1 MKEQSFGPITFIPGP
16 NKGRYPH
23 CHSIYIEDAGVII
36 DSASNRDRLIELNN
50 NKLIKMVWLTHWHE
64 DHIMHLNVFNDLPL
78 WIGEQDAPP
87 LGDLETFLDW
97 YKIDDIK
104 FREEFSILMKEQ
116 FNFMPRKPDRLLK
129 DGELIDLGELTVEII
144 HIPGH
149 TPGHLAF
156 FFREPE
162 VLLMGDIDL
171 TPFGPWYGD
180 SYSSVEE
187 TISSIKRMR
196 EVPAKIWLTCH
207 EKGVFQNN
215 PGELWD
221 NYLEVIQ
228 IRENKLLRVL
238 EKNPTM
244 EDIIDEWIIYGKP
257 REPRSFYQFGERANM
272 SKHLESLIR
281 RGVVQYENGCYQII

>member
-23 CHSIYIEDAGVII
+23 CHSIYIEGAGVII
-36 DSASNRDRLIELNN
+36 DPASNRDRLIELNN

-64 DHIMHLNVFNDLPL
+64 DHIMHLDVFNDLPL
-78 WIGEQDAPP
+78 WVGEQDAPP

-97 YKIDDIK
+97 YKIDNIE

-180 SYSSVEE
+180 SYSNVEE

-244 EDIIDEWIIYGKP
+244 EDIVDEWIIYGKP

-281 RGVVQYENGCYQII
+281 RGVVQYENGCYQLI